1 MINKEQVLK
10 ITERKDTLFKFLNID
25 SKEEE
30 LVKLEKEIIK
40 SNFWDNPKDAER
52 TLKNKKKIQ
61 IWVDAYNLI
70 QNNIEELNILIE
82 LLADDDEINSQ
93 YKKAIDSL
101 EEL

>member
-1 MINKEQVLK
+1 MINKEQLLK
-10 ITERKDTLFKFLNID
+10 IIERKDTLFKFLNID

-30 LVKLEKEIIK
+30 LVKLEQEIIK

-70 QNNIEELNILIE
+70 SE
-82 LLADDDEINSQ
+82 
-93 YKKAIDSL
+93 
-101 EEL
+101 